1 MGKRGR
7 APAPTALKLVNGTR
21 ACRVNTDEPQ
31 PGEDLPICPPEADQ
45 AVREVWDYTLSHL
58 DQMRLVR
65 APDRDLLYAYC
76 EAVMAHR
83 EASKILAHEGL
94 VAYTPSGNMQRHP
107 ATGIQK
113 EAAMTMRQLA
123 QEFGLSPSARSGIR
137 MAALEPAKEQGAGR
151 LLTG

>member
-7 APAPTALKLVNGTR
+7 PPAPTALKLVDGTR

-31 PGEDLPICPPEADQ
+31 PGEDLPVLPPEADQ

-76 EAVMAHR
+76 EAVVAHR
-83 EASKILAHEGL
+83 EASKILAHEG
-94 VAYTPSGNMQRHP
+94 VIAYARNGALQKHP
-107 ATGIQK
+107 AACIQK

-137 MAALEPAKEQGAGR
+137 MAALEPAKDQGAGR